1 MNSHRFSLKPF
12 PSSDTLPY
20 LEISGNIGRLSK
32 TLTIS
37 YTLHGLL
44 SEVIIPA
51 PADVPA
57 RKNALWE
64 ETCFE
69 FFLGTKKSDRYWEFN
84 LSPAGHWNVYCFESY
99 RQGMQEELAFE
110 SLIVNVQRKPDA
122 LQLSL
127 KVDLDK
133 INLIDKTLKVAISA
147 VTKSINGKI
156 TYWALTHPGPQADFH
171 LKDSFIIEL

>member
-1 MNSHRFSLKPF
+1 MNSHSFSLKPF
-12 PSSDTLPY
+12 QSSGTLPF
-20 LEISGNIGRLSK
+20 LEISGNIGRHSN

-69 FFLGTKKSDRYWEFN
+69 FFLGTKNSDRYWEFN
-84 LSPAGHWNVYCFESY
+84 LSPAEHWNVYCFKSY

-110 SLIVNVQRKPDA
+110 SLPVSVQRKPDV

-127 KVDLDK
+127 NLDLGK
-133 INLIDKTLKVAISA
+133 INLIDKTLEVAISA
-147 VTKSINGKI
+147 VINHVNGKI
-156 TYWALTHPGPQADFH
+156 TYWALAHPGPQADFH

>member
-1 MNSHRFSLKPF
+1 VNSHRFSLKPF

-69 FFLGTKKSDRYWEFN
+69 FFLGAKKSDRYWEFN
-84 LSPAGHWNVYCFESY
+84 LSPAEHWNVYCFKSY

-110 SLIVNVQRKPDA
+110 SLPVSVRRKPDV

-127 KVDLDK
+127 KLDLDK
-133 INLIDKTLKVAISA
+133 INLIDQTLEVAISA
-147 VTKSINGKI
+147 VISHVNGKI
-156 TYWALTHPGPQADFH
+156 TYWALTHPGRQADFH
-171 LKDSFIIEL
+171 RKDSFIIEL

>member
-1 MNSHRFSLKPF
+1 MNSHSFSLKPF
-12 PSSDTLPY
+12 PSSGTLSY
-20 LEISGNIGRLSK
+20 LEISGNIGHHSK
-32 TLTIS
+32 TLMIS

-51 PADVPA
+51 SADVPA

-69 FFLGTKKSDRYWEFN
+69 FFLSAKNSERYWEFN
-84 LSPAGHWNVYCFESY
+84 LSPAGHWNVYCFKSY

-110 SLIVNVQRKPDA
+110 SLPVSVRRKPDV

>member
-1 MNSHRFSLKPF
+1 MNSRRFSLKPF
-12 PSSDTLPY
+12 PSSGTLPY

-44 SEVIIPA
+44 SEVMIPA

-69 FFLGTKKSDRYWEFN
+69 FFLGAKNSDQYREFN
-84 LSPAGHWNVYCFESY
+84 LSPAGHWNVYCFKSY

-110 SLIVNVQRKPDA
+110 SLPVSVWRKPDA

-127 KVDLDK
+127 NLDLDK
-133 INLIDKTLKVAISA
+133 INLIDKTLEVAISTVINHA
-147 VTKSINGKI
+147 NGKV